1 MAVDVIDNNKNG
13 KMFQT
18 MAIIN
23 LKMGN
28 VGFELQSLKTRL
40 VTMEGKKQ
48 GLLKQMQEGAKRL

>member
-28 VGFELQSLKTRL
+28 VGFEL
-40 VTMEGKKQ
+40 
-48 GLLKQMQEGAKRL
+48 